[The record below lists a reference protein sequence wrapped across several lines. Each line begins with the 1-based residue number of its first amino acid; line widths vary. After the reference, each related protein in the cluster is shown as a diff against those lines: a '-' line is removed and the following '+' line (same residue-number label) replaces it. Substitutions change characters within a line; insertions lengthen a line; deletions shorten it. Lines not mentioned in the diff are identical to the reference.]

1 MRFFTAID
9 FQHLVLAF
17 FLGLAAAL
25 VIYLA
30 FRHGSDHGSDKKE
43 DLPGE
48 YADEIRTGDNPV
60 PLLLFLLYV
69 GFFFWLIFYIIFIA
83 LKGGPI

>member
-17 FLGLAAAL
+17 FLGLAATL

-30 FRHGSDHGSDKKE
+30 FRYGRDHGSDKKE
-43 DLPGE
+43 DLSRE